1 MANFLEFQAKSRY
14 TKSFLVNNSKLQA
27 DKRLM
32 EIELMSELSKMFGI
46 SMQIGRI
53 VFNQLQKLKGKGDV
67 SLDDLCRLIDQY
79 RIVPVDAQAEQKIT
93 QSQKLDSSKI
103 MFKFVVKLMSFPP
116 RKRNTIN
123 ASILE
128 IEKREKSIP
137 YRDFFELFVTELGII
152 DIPESKALFEY
163 FRSLS
168 NKNSILV
175 DVF

>member
-1 MANFLEFQAKSRY
+1 
-14 TKSFLVNNSKLQA
+14 
-27 DKRLM
+27 
-32 EIELMSELSKMFGI
+32 
-46 SMQIGRI
+46 
-53 VFNQLQKLKGKGDV
+53 
-67 SLDDLCRLIDQY
+67 
-79 RIVPVDAQAEQKIT
+79 
-93 QSQKLDSSKI
+93 